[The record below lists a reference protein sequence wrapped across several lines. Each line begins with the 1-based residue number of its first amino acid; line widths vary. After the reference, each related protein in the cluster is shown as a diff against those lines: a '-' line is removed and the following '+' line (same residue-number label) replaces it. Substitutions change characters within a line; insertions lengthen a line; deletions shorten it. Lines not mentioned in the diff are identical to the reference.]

1 VIRVHPGELDYF
13 KLIKRAKRLDAK
25 SCGKTVRLAVLSDA
39 ASQQLVTLLRVLLHD
54 AGIHAEVFEAG
65 FDTIESEV
73 FNPGSE
79 LYAFKPDV
87 VVLLHSIGGLK
98 ARYYS
103 HPGDKATFADE
114 ALARIVAL
122 WEGIKSHSG
131 ATVLQSN
138 FVAPIER
145 LFGNYD
151 HKVPASLHAQVQTL
165 NHSLAARSRGYPHVL
180 INDVEALASY
190 VGRGAWLDEKLWTL
204 AKSPCALEHLPR
216 LAANITDIVA
226 SQLGRGV
233 KCVVL
238 DLDNT
243 VWGGVIGDDG
253 MDGIRLGH
261 LGDGEA
267 FHHFQQFVL
276 ELSRRGILLAVCS
289 KNNHDTALRV
299 FREHPEMVLRE
310 TDITVFKA
318 NWDNKANNIQA
329 IRDAL
334 NIGFDAMVFLDDN
347 PFERNLVRE
356 MLPDV
361 IVPELPEEPSEY
373 VKCLSELNLFE
384 ATSHSALDQQ
394 RGELYREEAQRAD
407 AKQRFENL
415 DDYLRSLDMKVLLA
429 RFDPFNL
436 PRIAQLIQRSNQWN
450 LATRR
455 YTEAQ
460 CEAFMLDREG
470 YHPICVSLQ
479 DRFGNYGLISV
490 VVLRHEPRKVVIDEY
505 LMSCRVLQR
514 GVEQYTMNQIFAH
527 ARARGADEVVGSYV
541 PTAKN
546 AMVKDFYSQLG
557 FEKINEDAGGRVT
570 FRLAVAAYVPRAVQM
585 QALEAPDGS
594 SAGSATQ
601 GDGSGATV
609 PSKAPAS

>member
-1 VIRVHPGELDYF
+1 MPRAHPGELDYF
-13 KLIKRAKRLDAK
+13 KLIKRLKRLDAK
-25 SCGKTVRLAVLSDA
+25 ACGKTVRLALLSDA
-39 ASQQLVTLLRVLLHD
+39 ASQQLVTVLRVLLHD

-65 FDTIESEV
+65 FDTIEAEV
-73 FNPGSE
+73 FNPASE
-79 LYAFKPDV
+79 LYAFKPEV
-87 VVLLHSIGGLK
+87 IVLLHSTAALK
-98 ARYYS
+98 ARYYA
-103 HPGDKATFADE
+103 HPGDKATFADA

-122 WEGIKSHSG
+122 WDGIKSQCS
-131 ATVLQSN
+131 ATVIQSN
-138 FVAPIER
+138 FIAPVER

-151 HKVPASLHAQVQTL
+151 HKVAASLYASVQAL
-165 NHSLAARSRGYPHVL
+165 NLHLAEKSRDYPHVL

-190 VGRGAWLDEKLWTL
+190 VGRGAWFDEKLWTL

-216 LAANITDIVA
+216 LAGNVADIIA
-226 SQLGRGV
+226 TRLGRVV

-267 FHHFQQFVL
+267 FHNLQQFVL

-289 KNNHDTALRV
+289 KNTHETALRV

-310 TDITVFKA
+310 KDITVFKA
-318 NWDNKANNIQA
+318 NWDNKANNLQA
-329 IRDAL
+329 IREVL
-334 NIGFDAMVFLDDN
+334 NIGYDSMVFLDDN

-356 MLPDV
+356 MLPEV

-373 VKCLSELNLFE
+373 VKYLAELNLFE

-394 RGELYREEAQRAD
+394 RGELYREEAQRQD
-407 AKQRFENL
+407 VKQRFENL
-415 DDYLRSLDMKVLLA
+415 DDYLRSLEMKVTLA
-429 RFDPFNL
+429 RFDAFNL
-436 PRIAQLIQRSNQWN
+436 PRIAQLIQRSNQFN

-460 CEAFMLDREG
+460 CEAFMLDLEG
-470 YHPICVSLQ
+470 HDPLCVSLL
-479 DRFGNYGLISV
+479 DRFGSYGLISV
-490 VVLRHEPRKVVIDEY
+490 VVLRHEARTVFIDEY

-514 GVEQYTMNQIFAH
+514 GVEQYTMNQIFER
-527 ARARGADEVVGSYV
+527 ARARGAEAVVGYFY

-546 AMVKDFYSQLG
+546 AMVKDFYHQFG
-557 FEKINEDAGGRVT
+557 FEKVSEDDAGNT
-570 FRLAVAAYVPRAVQM
+570 TWRLAVDAYVPRVVQM
-585 QALEAPDGS
+585 EAVAGEDARAGGS
-594 SAGSATQ
+594 ESPGP
-601 GDGSGATV
+601 GGAAA
-609 PSKAPAS
+609 KAH